1 MLGFFENL
9 RARRD
14 ATKAQDIV
22 RQLEEE
28 VARCCSLSDEELL
41 SLSDEELLATAWVR
55 ARKFADK
62 FDTERRALDN
72 MEEQQ
77 RIFYIVY
84 YYEQEVNTE
93 GLCCYFANT
102 SRETALFL
110 REALKTVGA
119 NEHKALF
126 EDFLRENK
134 VATAS
139 LSTFAVASSKEFK
152 RLEREY
158 PFDEFN
164 SAFYAL
170 SPMTECLAAY
180 VRENIFAF

>member
-1 MLGFFENL
+1 MLGFFKKL
-9 RARRD
+9 QARRD
-14 ATKAQDIV
+14 AVTQDIV
-22 RQLEEE
+22 RLLEEE
-28 VARCCSLSDEELL
+28 VDRCCA
-41 SLSDEELLATAWVR
+41 LSDEELLALPDEDLLATVWVR
-55 ARKFADK
+55 TKKIADQ

-72 MEEQQ
+72 LTESQ

-110 REALKTVGA
+110 REALERVGA
-119 NEHKALF
+119 MEHKALF

-134 VATAS
+134 VATAA
-139 LSTFAVASSKEFK
+139 LSTFAVTSAKEFK

-170 SPMTECLAAY
+170 PPMTEQLASY
-180 VRENIFAF
+180 VRENIFVF